1 MTKAEMILKLVQL
14 LIDQEDDDEIDMEDD
29 DELDDEEGDEEGD
42 DSDVGFESETQQR
55 YTKQDGQ

>member
-29 DELDDEEGDEEGD
+29 DELDDEEGDEE
-42 DSDVGFESETQQR
+42 SDFGSETQQR